1 MKDLIKNTPVGYTQ
15 RTLNAKMGAIN
26 GMEVAFEFAG
36 TNIESGIKK
45 VLGVTDV
52 SCFNRFG
59 IKGPQAA
66 KWLQSHKFKTP
77 AEINTW
83 VEGKGCLVMRLG
95 GSEFLLEDQYG
106 ASNMEKMASF
116 DQAKVAGA
124 YQVARADAAFLLSG
138 SEVLNMLSE
147 LCMLDLCEG
156 ALPKDG
162 LVMTQV
168 AGISATLIRQNLNNA
183 SVFRLWCDGTY
194 GAYMWDMMLEIAK
207 ELGGGAVGFTS
218 HFK

>member
-1 MKDLIKNTPVGYTQ
+1 MKDLVKNTPVAYTQ
-15 RTLNAKMGAIN
+15 RALNAKMGVIN

-36 TNIESGIKK
+36 TNIEGGIKK

-66 KWLQSHKFKTP
+66 KWLESQKIKTP
-77 AEINTW
+77 AEINSW
-83 VEGKGCLVMRLG
+83 VDSKGCLVMRLG

-106 ASNMEKMASF
+106 ANNIEKLTNF
-116 DQAKVAGA
+116 DQTKTAGA
-124 YQVARADAAFLLSG
+124 YKVTRADAAYLLSG

-156 ALPKDG
+156 ALPKNG
-162 LVMTQV
+162 LVMTQI
-168 AGISATLIRQNLNNA
+168 AGISATLLRQNLHGEQ
-183 SVFRLWCDGTY
+183 VFRIWCDGTY
-194 GAYMWDMMLEIAK
+194 GAYMWGMLLEVAK

>member
-1 MKDLIKNTPVGYTQ
+1 MKNLVKNTPVAYTQ
-15 RTLNAKMGAIN
+15 RALNAKMGVIN
-26 GMEVAFEFAG
+26 EMEVAFEFAG
-36 TNIESGIKK
+36 TNIEGGIKK

-66 KWLQSHKFKTP
+66 KWLESQKIKTP
-77 AEINTW
+77 AEINSW
-83 VEGKGCLVMRLG
+83 LESKGCLVMRLG

-106 ASNMEKMASF
+106 ANNMEKLASL
-116 DQAKVAGA
+116 DQAKTTGA
-124 YQVARADAAFLLSG
+124 YKVARADAAFLLSG

-147 LCMLDLCEG
+147 LCMLDLREG